1 MWGWSGRATL
11 LLIALSLMTACHKL
25 RPISMPPALA
35 PAPIVAPPPNPDAIR
50 ASEVGTE
57 VRQATALLS
66 YLPDSPQNAIPD
78 AVLNGAQC
86 LIVAPAARADRRQ
99 QVSALISC
107 RAGERWSPPG
117 FLIISLGGPHT
128 REDISLLWISNLSG
142 AQAIRQNGL
151 RGVHFQPGPLVQQS
165 PTPAQTQLTAEI
177 LSYEYDDGRL
187 LGSRAT
193 IANAVPDNVAADAFY
208 WGAKLQ
214 GSSKMSNG
222 AADTQPFVYATT
234 SFFNTITPAGILIH
248 HSGLIPIKVAAQL
261 KEQVADMIDEFH
273 ARRGFEIICFGR
285 VYHVGYH
292 YLILPNGKVEAGRP
306 ERCEGAHARGY
317 NSFIGIALV
326 GDFSPASNPSG
337 LYGPSTPT
345 RAQMHSLVKVCRRL
359 RQRYHIPIQRV
370 MRHSD
375 VTTTSCPGSR
385 FPIQTLL
392 RALER
397 GEAS

>member
-1 MWGWSGRATL
+1 
-11 LLIALSLMTACHKL
+11 MTGCHKL
-25 RPISMPPALA
+25 RPISMPPALP
-35 PAPIVAPPPNPDAIR
+35 PAPSAAPPPNPDAIR
-50 ASEVGTE
+50 ASKVGAKM
-57 VRQATALLS
+57 RQATALLS

-86 LIVAPAARADRRQ
+86 LIVAPAAKADGRQ

-117 FLIISLGGPHT
+117 FLIISLGGPYT

-151 RGVHFQPGPLVQQS
+151 GRVHFQPGPLERQS
-165 PTPAQTQLTAEI
+165 PTPAQTQLTADI
-177 LSYEYDDGRL
+177 LSYEYDDGHL
-187 LGSRAT
+187 FGSRAT
-193 IANAVPDNVAADAFY
+193 IANAVPDSVAINAFY
-208 WGAKLQ
+208 RGGAKLQ
-214 GSSKMSNG
+214 GSSNKSNG

-234 SFFNTITPAGILIH
+234 SFFNTIMPAGILIH

-261 KEQVADMIDEFH
+261 REQVTDMIDEFH

-345 RAQMHSLVKVCRRL
+345 RAQMRSLIKVCRRL
-359 RQRYHIPIQRV
+359 RQRYQIPIQRV

-375 VTTTSCPGSR
+375 VTATSCPGSR
-385 FPIQTLL
+385 FPIQALL

-397 GEAS
+397 GGTS